1 MRRNG
6 RHEPPSRSLPQPE
19 TNRHLN
25 TPPVLTPRI
34 SLFIGVLWV
43 GYLAETGLR
52 GGDAAE
58 HLFESL

>member
-6 RHEPPSRSLPQPE
+6 GQEPPSRSVRHSRNEPPPQHP
-19 TNRHLN
+19 TRANASHQ
-25 TPPVLTPRI
+25 P
-34 SLFIGVLWV
+34 FIGVLWV
-43 GYLAETGLR
+43 GYLAKTGVR